1 MTTATPL
8 RPRSIAR
15 DTLLVM
21 ARELRPVL
29 GDPFSVVF
37 GLIQPLFFIALFGP
51 LVTGDA
57 PTMDGGSAWAWFVPG
72 ILVMT
77 SLFGTATTGSNLLMD
92 LTTGAHERM
101 LVTPLSRSSLFVG
114 RTLKEFV
121 PLVAQALVIIVVM
134 LPFGFRPDPLGA
146 LIGLALLGVLG
157 IGIGSMSY
165 ALAIAV
171 RHKEWMFWLVHQ
183 TILFPLM
190 ILSGMLLPLDDGPA
204 WMRIASQINPLSH
217 VVAAERS
224 LFAGDIATPFV
235 GWGFLAALITA
246 VLGLV
251 IGLRALRTSTR

>member
-1 MTTATPL
+1 MTTPTS
-8 RPRSIAR
+8 PRTSNIAR

-21 ARELRPVL
+21 VRELRPVL

-37 GLIQPLFFIALFGP
+37 GLVQPLFFIALFGP
-51 LVTGDA
+51 LVTNTA
-57 PTMDGGSAWAWFVPG
+57 PAMDGGVWAWFVPG
-72 ILVMT
+72 IIVMT

-92 LTTGAHERM
+92 LTSGAHERM
-101 LVTPLSRSSLFVG
+101 LVTPLARSSLFLG
-114 RTLKEFV
+114 RTLKEFL
-121 PLVAQALVIIVVM
+121 PLIAQALVIIVVM

-146 LIGLALLGVLG
+146 LIGLTLLGILG

-204 WMRIASQINPLSH
+204 WMRVASQINPLSH

-224 LFAGDIATPFV
+224 LFAGELATSSV
-235 GWGFLAALITA
+235 GWGFLAATITA
-246 VLGLV
+246 ALGLYL
-251 IGLRALRTSTR
+251 GLRALRSSTR